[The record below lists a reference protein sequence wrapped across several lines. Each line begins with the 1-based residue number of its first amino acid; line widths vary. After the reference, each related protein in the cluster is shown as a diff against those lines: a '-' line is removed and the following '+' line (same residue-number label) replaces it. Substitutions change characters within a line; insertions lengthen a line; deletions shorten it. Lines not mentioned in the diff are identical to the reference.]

1 LQEISENI
9 EELYGTSSYIPLV
22 ENLIRVFIKILHE
35 TTPQF
40 IAENNTLQLR
50 KLILELLYR
59 LSSSEIMKSYSKNLQ
74 QILLRLIHIVRI

>member
-1 LQEISENI
+1 MQEISENI